1 MNTRILMSLS
11 FVAAVVIGCE
21 SENKP
26 KLSVND
32 HFEADTAPRSVQG
45 LFAQQQANGARQDGT
60 LYAHHF
66 TGNELNSLGRQKLE
80 LMTSG
85 AERGPVAIYLD
96 LAKDNTYGAR
106 ESAVVA
112 FVSSKGL
119 ASDAYSIT
127 PGANPNLGTPAVQGL
142 NGLSKQQDAGASG
155 ASGSAAPA
163 GMSGTK

>member
-21 SENKP
+21 NGEKP
-26 KLSVND
+26 KLSIND
-32 HFEADTAPRSVQG
+32 HFAPDTEPRSMHGV
-45 LFAQQQANGARQDGT
+45 FAQQHANGARQDGT

-85 AERGPVAIYLD
+85 AERGPVGIYLD
-96 LAKDNTYGAR
+96 IPKDNAYGPR

-112 FVSSKGL
+112 FVSTKGL

-127 PGANPNLGTPAVQGL
+127 AGPNPNLSTPAVQGL
-142 NGLSKQQDAGASG
+142 NGLAKQQESSADASPEATGM
-155 ASGSAAPA
+155 PA
-163 GMSGTK
+163 MK